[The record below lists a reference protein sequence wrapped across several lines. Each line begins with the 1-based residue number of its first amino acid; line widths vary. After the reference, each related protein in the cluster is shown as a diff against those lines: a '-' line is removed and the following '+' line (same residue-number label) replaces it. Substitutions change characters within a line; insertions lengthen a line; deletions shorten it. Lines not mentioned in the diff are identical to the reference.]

1 MIAAMIGLLG
11 NAYLWV
17 KAGHLIFVIFWMA
30 GLFMMPRFFVYH
42 QECAPGSAEE
52 RLWVDRE
59 ARLLRIILKPSMI
72 ITWVFGIALALDIG
86 ALAQG
91 WFHLKLLAVVGLS
104 AYHGWM
110 VGYARKLA
118 AGSGACRARRSAS
131 SMKCRGWPLSSLSSW
146 RSLNPFNPAKAS
158 RNIGLTS
165 VLAKPN
171 RTRPL
176 GRSCLDCSA
185 FRECSCCRGSPSLR

>member
-118 AGSGACRARRSAS
+118 AGERRLSGKTLRIVNEVPGMAAVVIVVMAIV
-131 SMKCRGWPLSSLSSW
+131 K
-146 RSLNPFNPAKAS
+146 PF
-158 RNIGLTS
+158 
-165 VLAKPN
+165 
-171 RTRPL
+171 
-176 GRSCLDCSA
+176 
-185 FRECSCCRGSPSLR
+185 